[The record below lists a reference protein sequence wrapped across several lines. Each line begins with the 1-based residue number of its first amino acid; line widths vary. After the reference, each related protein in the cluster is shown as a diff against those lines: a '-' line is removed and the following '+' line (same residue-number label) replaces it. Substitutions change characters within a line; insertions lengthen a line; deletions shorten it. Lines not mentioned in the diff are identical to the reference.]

1 MRVDLPDPRSVLRA
15 MLARFARSAGAPEGP
30 EPGTDRTILVE
41 DSRLY
46 RREWQRNAVR
56 IPAEVLIIL
65 DGETKPFTTG
75 TGEVRDISLKGAR
88 LTRLRLKKAA
98 LPLAPFH
105 LHLRFSGKR
114 YEGIEARCI
123 PRRFVIGDDP
133 ELGVQFV
140 DLWVNTG
147 ATAGGPTRKRGK

>member
-1 MRVDLPDPRSVLRA
+1 MN
-15 MLARFARSAGAPEGP
+15 
-30 EPGTDRTILVE
+30 DRTILVE
-41 DSRLY
+41 VSRLY

-56 IPAEVLIIL
+56 IPAHVEIIL
-65 DGETKPFTTG
+65 DGEKKPFTTG
-75 TGEVRDISLKGAR
+75 TGEERDISLKGAR

-98 LPLAPFH
+98 IPLAPFH

-123 PRRFVIGDDP
+123 PRRFVIGGDP

-147 ATAGGPTRKRGK
+147 APSERPPKRK

>member
-15 MLARFARSAGAPEGP
+15 MLARFARSAGVPEGA
-30 EPGTDRTILVE
+30 EPVNDRTILVE
-41 DSRLY
+41 DARLY

-56 IPAEVLIIL
+56 IPAEVEIVL
-65 DGETKPFTTG
+65 DGEKKPFTTG

-88 LTRLRLKKAA
+88 LTRLRLKTAA
-98 LPLAPFH
+98 IPLMPFH
-105 LHLRFSGKR
+105 LHLRFRGKR
-114 YEGIEARCI
+114 YEGIEARCV
-123 PRRFVIGDDP
+123 PRRFVIGADP

-147 ATAGGPTRKRGK
+147 APADGRTRKRGK